1 MTNRIR
7 GVPLLLL
14 AFSLLLISCG
24 PSRKVTESAEAN
36 ATQVTAQVAV
46 QEEYHDSTA
55 LEFQAKTV
63 LQETVDSMVFHKV
76 EAEVIP
82 PDSAQTRIPTQ
93 SIADLPDGAKFGTQ
107 SGRASVELTKQGND
121 VIVSA
126 RCDSVARKCEYYERV
141 VFRQRNE
148 IDSLQ
153 NALNSYD
160 NTVQNWIDRQTENN
174 QTEVMTAVSETE
186 KPPSGRFW
194 KGLLLGLVTGI
205 GGFYLVDK
213 TTVVSKIVSL
223 IKTLV

>member
-1 MTNRIR
+1 MKNRIR

-24 PSRKVTESAEAN
+24 PSRKVAESTEASAA
-36 ATQVTAQVAV
+36 QVTAQVAV

-107 SGRASVELTKQGND
+107 SGRASVELTKQGDD

-174 QTEVMTAVSETE
+174 QTEVLTAVSETE

>member
-1 MTNRIR
+1 MKNRIR

-14 AFSLLLISCG
+14 AFSLLPISCG
-24 PSRKVTESAEAN
+24 PSRKVAESTEAN

-46 QEEYHDSTA
+46 QEEYRDSTA

>member
-1 MTNRIR
+1 M
-7 GVPLLLL
+7 
-14 AFSLLLISCG
+14 
-24 PSRKVTESAEAN
+24 TESAEAN

-55 LEFQAKTV
+55 LEFHAKTV

-82 PDSAQTRIPTQ
+82 QDSAQTLIPTR
-93 SIADLPDGAKFGTQ
+93 SIADLPDGAKFSSQ
-107 SGRASVELTKQGND
+107 SGRASVELTKQGDN
-121 VIVSA
+121 VLVSA

-174 QTEVMTAVSETE
+174 QTEVLTAVSETE

-194 KGLLLGLVTGI
+194 KGLLLGLITGI

-213 TTVVSKIVSL
+213 TTIISKITSL
-223 IKTLV
+223 IKIIV

>member
-1 MTNRIR
+1 MKNRIR

-14 AFSLLLISCG
+14 TLSLALMSCG
-24 PSRKVTESAEAN
+24 ASRKAAESTEASAA
-36 ATQVTAQVAV
+36 QVTAQVAV

-55 LEFQAKTV
+55 LEFQAMTV
-63 LQETVDSMVFHKV
+63 LQESVDSMITHRV

-93 SIADLPDGAKFGTQ
+93 SIADLPEGASFSSQ
-107 SGRASVELTKQGND
+107 SGRASVELTKQGDD

-126 RCDSVARKCEYYERV
+126 RCDSVARKCEYYERT
-141 VFRQRNE
+141 VFRQRSQ

-153 NALNSYD
+153 NMLNDTRNS
-160 NTVQNWIDRQTENN
+160 VQTFIDN
-174 QTEVMTAVSETE
+174 QTESMQEEVLTASSETE

-194 KGLLLGLVTGI
+194 KGLLLGLLLGV

-213 TTVVSKIVSL
+213 TTIISKIVSL

>member
-1 MTNRIR
+1 MKNRIR

-24 PSRKVTESAEAN
+24 PSRKVAESTEASAA
-36 ATQVTAQVAV
+36 QVTAQVAV
-46 QEEYHDSTA
+46 QEEYRDSTA

-160 NTVQNWIDRQTENN
+160 NTVQNWIGRQTENN

>member
-14 AFSLLLISCG
+14 MFSLLLISCG
-24 PSRKVTESAEAN
+24 PSRKVAESTEAN
-36 ATQVTAQVAV
+36 AAQVTEQVAV
-46 QEEYHDSTA
+46 QAEYHDSTA
-55 LEFQAKTV
+55 LGFQAKTV

-82 PDSAQTRIPTQ
+82 QDSAQTLIPTQ
-93 SIADLPDGAKFGTQ
+93 SIADLPDGAKFSSQ
-107 SGRASVELTKQGND
+107 SGRASVELTKQGDN

-153 NALNSYD
+153 NALNTYD
-160 NTVQNWIDRQTENN
+160 NTVQNWIDRQMENN
-174 QTEVMTAVSETE
+174 QTEILTATSDTS

-194 KGLLLGLVTGI
+194 KGLLLGLLIGI

-213 TTVVSKIVSL
+213 TTIIRNIVSL